1 MPVFIAALVGAL
13 ASSAG
18 QIVIK
23 VLLAL
28 GIGYISFQGFDFL
41 VESTKNDVMASLGSF
56 SPLTVQLLGVLKVG
70 VCINIMFSAVVIR
83 LTLNGAMSGIK
94 KLRVL

>member
-41 VESTKNDVMASLGSF
+41 VESTKNDVMASLGSL

-83 LTLNGAMSGIK
+83 LTLNGALNGIK